1 MSRILHVHVP
11 KAEATVEIDIEA
23 IGEENWD
30 KIIMAGLSHFINLRM
45 SKITGLKDLEG
56 EKLAAAHADALAI
69 AKENVSKILS
79 GSIGTKAK
87 AGASKPSGREVTIAV
102 QLARQFLKDQMRI
115 ANIRLNTVPAK
126 DLTAAA
132 KRLVETD
139 QSYLDAAR
147 KQLAEAEAKSTEA
160 SAFNIND
167 FVKASPI
174 LVAKLEAEKKAKA
187 KDKPLSAKQ
196 AGKAKATAKA
206 KPKAPGAI
214 PATTPAHE
222 HHPVH

>member
-1 MSRILHVHVP
+1 MSRILKVHVP
-11 KAEATVEIDIEA
+11 KADASVDIDIEA

-45 SKITGLKDLEG
+45 SKITGLKELEG
-56 EKLAAAHADALAI
+56 EKLADAQRDALKI
-69 AKENVSKILS
+69 AKENVDKILS

-87 AGASKPSGREVTIAV
+87 AGASKPSGRETTIAV

-139 QSYLDAAR
+139 PSYLEAAR
-147 KQLAEAEAKSTEA
+147 KQLAEAEAKATEA

-167 FVKASPI
+167 FVKASPE
-174 LVAKLEAEKKAKA
+174 LVAKIEAEKKAKA

-206 KPKAPGAI
+206 KPKSNAI
-214 PATTPAHE
+214 PATAPAHE